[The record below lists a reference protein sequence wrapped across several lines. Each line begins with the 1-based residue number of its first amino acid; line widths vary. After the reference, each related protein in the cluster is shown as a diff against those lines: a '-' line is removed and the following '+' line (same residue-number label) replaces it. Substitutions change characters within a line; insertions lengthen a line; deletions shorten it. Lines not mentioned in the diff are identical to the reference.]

1 MTTDQTPPPRIT
13 VYTDAIAEYLD
24 AQTWLTAADAPLKV
38 HAQQL
43 ARSLDQ
49 QLNAKGEIQ
58 SALASSFDKVMVRLD
73 ARRPK
78 PVAGPQQL
86 DGQLDIFSVTQTD

>member
-1 MTTDQTPPPRIT
+1 MSTDQDGSTKVT
-13 VYTDAIAEYLD
+13 VYTDAIATYLD
-24 AQTWLTAADAPLKV
+24 AQTWLTPADAPLKV

-43 ARSLDQ
+43 AHSLDR
-49 QLNAKGEIQ
+49 QLTLKGEIQ

-86 DGQLDIFSVTQTD
+86 PGQLDIFGKTQDQ

>member
-1 MTTDQTPPPRIT
+1 MSTDQDKPEAVT
-13 VYTDAIAEYLD
+13 VYSDAITTYL
-24 AQTWLTAADAPLKV
+24 AAATWLQPADAPLKV

-43 ARSLDQ
+43 ARSLDK
-49 QLNAKGEIQ
+49 QLTEKGEIQ

-78 PVAGPQQL
+78 PVPGPAHVP
-86 DGQLDIFSVTQTD
+86 GQLDIFGKTQDQ